1 LANKD
6 FFAMAYPMSNKSSA
20 GDSLRKFIHE
30 FGRPE
35 KLTFD
40 GSQEQC
46 GKKTEFMSNIRKYS
60 IDYHVTEPH
69 RPNHNFAEGVIREIR
84 RKRFR
89 VMVRKSVPQRL
100 WDYGLQWVCDI
111 QNRTANS
118 ARGLDGRCPL
128 ERITGETVDISEY
141 LDFGFYDWVWNRENA
156 GLGETK
162 RGRWLGVSHRIG
174 TLMSF
179 WVVTANGKVLSRT
192 TVQRVTN
199 LELQVEENKAKC
211 TTFTADIKERL
222 GDNDLIIVDED
233 GDLLVPSDW
242 DDPTFN
248 KEFVEEFGR
257 TIIDP
262 MLKEA
267 DQEFT
272 PDTYDDT
279 YLNMELAVPRDGA
292 EVQFGRVVKRLRDKD
307 GLPIG
312 AAHDNPILDTRM
324 YEVKFQ
330 DGHRASLAANTI
342 AENLFA
348 QIDDEGNRHVL
359 FDKIVDH
366 RTNGKQLLQQDAFI
380 TTRMGTRRRRETTI
394 GWEILVKWKD
404 GSTTW
409 IALKD
414 MKESYPVQLAEYSVQ
429 ARLSEEPAFAWWVR
443 TP

>member
-1 LANKD
+1 
-6 FFAMAYPMSNKSSA
+6 
-20 GDSLRKFIHE
+20 
-30 FGRPE
+30 
-35 KLTFD
+35 
-40 GSQEQC
+40 
-46 GKKTEFMSNIRKYS
+46 MSNIRKYS